1 MLNKYLYIRSHALQR
16 SIEREIGLDN
26 LKSLLESKESRATF
40 QRNGRIRIED
50 DEIVAIIQIEGD
62 DLVLITAF
70 KNS

>member
-1 MLNKYLYIRSHALQR
+1 LLDRYLYIRSHALQR

-40 QRNGRIRIED
+40 QRNGRIRIEN

>member
-1 MLNKYLYIRSHALQR
+1 MLDKYLYIRSHALQR

-40 QRNGRIRIED
+40 QRNGRIRIEN

>member
-1 MLNKYLYIRSHALQR
+1 MLDRYLYIRSHALQR

-40 QRNGRIRIED
+40 QRNGRIRIEN